1 MQNRGLMQWS
11 SRGAWVVPTAIA
23 MFAAGT
29 VVVLWYAIRADH
41 ESRVANVAEAM
52 SYATRSELARR
63 LIIQFQS
70 LRGLAEL
77 WASSAGGTASG
88 ADAETPL
95 ALIRFEGIEAI
106 AWSGSDGTRYLAT
119 GADPVLGHVPS
130 INEWAPIQHL
140 VTEAQAATAEVTLG
154 PFADADGHAVFH
166 YYLPIE
172 RPPRRGVL
180 VAVID
185 AHDLLAAL
193 LVDEAPGYEISVS
206 CCEGTELYR
215 RGTADAELSGA
226 WTREGRISPAPGIL
240 WNVAHRPSPV
250 LAWDRD
256 VLVIDF
262 VLIIGLATAFLLGAL
277 VFENRRARERAAA
290 ASEAEQRVRRLNR
303 ELEERV
309 VARTQELSSAITDLN
324 TINLSVSHD
333 LRSRLNA
340 ISLLTGQLQQGVP
353 DDTRNPERFEKIAE
367 NVARMAGITERL
379 LGYSRTTSFDSELEE
394 VDMRALAEEVV
405 NQQSGAAHV
414 VSIGKLPPAQAD
426 RAIVNIL
433 LGNLVGNALK
443 HGQSARRLA
452 VEIGS
457 VELDGGTTAY
467 FVRDN
472 GPGLTKDTADRLFKP
487 MTKTDGTREEGL
499 GLGLAIAARA
509 VERHGGRIWVE
520 SEPGHGATFWFTLRA
535 QPTNQSASSI

>member
-1 MQNRGLMQWS
+1 MQRS
-11 SRGAWVVPTAIA
+11 SRGAWLVPTAIA
-23 MFAAGT
+23 LFAAGT
-29 VVVLWYAIRADH
+29 VVVLWYAIRVDH
-41 ESRVANVAEAM
+41 ERRVANVAEAT

-77 WASSAGGTASG
+77 WASSSGDTNSAAG
-88 ADAETPL
+88 AETPL

-106 AWSGSDGTRYLAT
+106 AWSASDGKRFLAT
-119 GADPVLGHVPS
+119 DADPVVGHVPS
-130 INEWAPIQHL
+130 AAEWAPIQHL
-140 VTEAQAATAEVTLG
+140 VAEAHAATAEVTRG
-154 PFADADGHAVFH
+154 PFADADGHSVFH

-172 RPPRRGVL
+172 RGTRGGVL

-185 AHDLLAAL
+185 ARDLLATL

-215 RGTADAELSGA
+215 RGTADAGLSGA
-226 WTREGRISPAPGIL
+226 WTRQGRISPAPGIL

-262 VLIIGLATAFLLGAL
+262 VLIIGLATAFLLGGL
-277 VFENRRARERAAA
+277 VYENRRAGERAAA
-290 ASEAEQRVRRLNR
+290 ASAAEQRVRRLNR

-309 VARTQELSSAITDLN
+309 VARTQELSTAMTDLN

-340 ISLLTGQLQQGVP
+340 ISLITGQLQQAVP
-353 DDTRNPERFEKIAE
+353 DDARNSARYEKISE

-405 NQQSGAAHV
+405 KQQSGAAHA
-414 VSIGKLPPAQAD
+414 VSIGQLPPVQAD

-443 HGQSARRLA
+443 HGQSARRLEI
-452 VEIGS
+452 EIGS
-457 VELDGGTTAY
+457 ITLDDGATAY

-472 GPGLTKDTADRLFKP
+472 GPGLAKDVAERLFRP
-487 MTKTDGTREEGL
+487 MTKTEDARDEGL

-520 SEPGHGATFWFTLRA
+520 SEPGQGATFFFTLRA
-535 QPTNQSASSI
+535 PGY

>member
-1 MQNRGLMQWS
+1 M
-11 SRGAWVVPTAIA
+11 PTAIA
-23 MFAAGT
+23 LFAAAT
-29 VVVLWYAIRADH
+29 VVVLWYAIRVDH
-41 ESRVANVAEAM
+41 DRRVANVAEAT

-70 LRGLAEL
+70 LQGLAEL
-77 WASSAGGTASG
+77 WVSSSRDTGPAAGAK
-88 ADAETPL
+88 TPL
-95 ALIRFEGIEAI
+95 ALIRFEGIDAI
-106 AWSGSDGTRYLAT
+106 AWSDSDGARFLAT
-119 GADPVLGHVPS
+119 AEHPVLGYVPS
-130 INEWAPIQHL
+130 ADEWTPIQNLITGAHAPPA
-140 VTEAQAATAEVTLG
+140 EATLG
-154 PFADADGHAVFH
+154 PFPDTDGHSIFH
-166 YYLPIE
+166 YYFPIE
-172 RPPRRGVL
+172 RATRRGVL

-185 AHDLLAAL
+185 AQDLLATL

-215 RGTADAELSGA
+215 RGAADTGLSAE
-226 WTREGRISPAPGIL
+226 WTRQGRISPAPGIL
-240 WNVAHRPSPV
+240 WNVAHRPSRA

-262 VLIIGLATAFLLGAL
+262 VLIVGLATALLLGGL
-277 VFENRRARERAAA
+277 VFENRRARERAGA

-309 VARTQELSSAITDLN
+309 IARTQELNSAITDLN

-340 ISLLTGQLQQGVP
+340 ISLITGQLQQAAAE
-353 DDTRNPERFEKIAE
+353 DARNPARCEKIAE
-367 NVARMAGITERL
+367 NVERMVGITERL

-405 NQQSGAAHV
+405 KQQSGAAHA
-414 VSIGKLPPAQAD
+414 VSIGALPPARAD

-443 HGQSARRLA
+443 HAQSAREL
-452 VEIGS
+452 VIEIGS
-457 VELDGGTTAY
+457 IQLEDGTTAY

-472 GPGLTKDTADRLFKP
+472 GPGLAKDAADRLFKP
-487 MTKTDGTREEGL
+487 MTKTEGARHDGL

-509 VERHGGRIWVE
+509 VERHGGKIWVE
-520 SEPGHGATFWFTLRA
+520 SEPGQGATFLFTLRA
-535 QPTNQSASSI
+535 LGTNAAD

>member
-1 MQNRGLMQWS
+1 MQRT

-23 MFAAGT
+23 LFAAGT
-29 VVVLWYAIRADH
+29 VVVLWYAIRVDH
-41 ESRVANVAEAM
+41 ERRVANVAEAT

-77 WASSAGGTASG
+77 WATSSGNTESAVG
-88 ADAETPL
+88 AETPL

-140 VTEAQAATAEVTLG
+140 VAEAHAATAEVTLG
-154 PFADADGHAVFH
+154 PFADADGHSVFH
-166 YYLPIE
+166 HYLPIE
-172 RPPRRGVL
+172 RPRRGVL

-185 AHDLLAAL
+185 AHDLLATL

-215 RGTADAELSGA
+215 RGTADTELSGA
-226 WTREGRISPAPGIL
+226 WTRQGRISPAPGIL
-240 WNVAHRPSPV
+240 WNVAHRPLPV

-277 VFENRRARERAAA
+277 VFENRRAGERAAA
-290 ASEAEQRVRRLNR
+290 ASAAEQRVRKLNR

-309 VARTQELSSAITDLN
+309 IARTQELSNAMTDLN

-340 ISLLTGQLQQGVP
+340 ISLITGQLQQGIS
-353 DDTRNPERFEKIAE
+353 DDTRNPARFEKIAE

-405 NQQSGAAHV
+405 KQQSGAAHAI
-414 VSIGKLPPAQAD
+414 SIGQLPPAHAD

-452 VEIGS
+452 IEIGS
-457 VELDGGTTAY
+457 VPLEDGTTAY

-472 GPGLTKDTADRLFKP
+472 GPGLAKDTADRLFKP
-487 MTKTDGTREEGL
+487 MTKTEGTREEGL

-520 SEPGHGATFWFTLRA
+520 SEPGQGATFFFTLHA
-535 QPTNQSASSI
+535 PNPLT

>member
-1 MQNRGLMQWS
+1 MQRS
-11 SRGAWVVPTAIA
+11 SRAWLVPTAIA
-23 MFAAGT
+23 LFAAGT
-29 VVVLWYAIRADH
+29 VVVLWYAIRQDH
-41 ESRVANVAEAM
+41 ENRVANVAEAT

-70 LRGLAEL
+70 LRGLGEL
-77 WASSAGGTASG
+77 WASSSGEVESAGG
-88 ADAETPL
+88 AETPL
-95 ALIRFEGIEAI
+95 ALIRFEGIESI
-106 AWSGSDGTRYLAT
+106 AWSADDGTRFLAT

-130 INEWAPIQHL
+130 AEEWAPIQHL
-140 VTEAQAATAEVTLG
+140 VTEAHAATTEVMLG
-154 PFADADGHAVFH
+154 PFIDADGHSNFH

-172 RPPRRGVL
+172 HTTRRGVL

-185 AHDLLAAL
+185 AHDLLATL
-193 LVDEAPGYEISVS
+193 LVDEAPGYEISVW

-215 RGTADAELSGA
+215 RGTADAGLSGA
-226 WTREGRISPAPGIL
+226 WTRQGRISPAPGIL

-256 VLVIDF
+256 VLVIDL
-262 VLIIGLATAFLLGAL
+262 VLIIGLATAFLLGGL
-277 VFENRRARERAAA
+277 VFENQRARERAAA
-290 ASEAEQRVRRLNR
+290 ASAAEQRVRRLNR

-309 VARTQELSSAITDLN
+309 VARTQELSSALTDLN

-340 ISLLTGQLQQGVP
+340 ISLITGQLQQGVP
-353 DDTRNPERFEKIAE
+353 DDTRNPARFVKIAE
-367 NVARMAGITERL
+367 NVARMAAIIERL
-379 LGYSRTTSFDSELEE
+379 LGYSRTTSFDSELED

-405 NQQSGAAHV
+405 KQQSGAAHA
-414 VSIGKLPPAQAD
+414 VSIGQLPPAHAD

-443 HGQSARRLA
+443 HGQSTRGLA
-452 VEIGS
+452 IEIGS
-457 VELDGGTTAY
+457 RALPDGTTAY

-472 GPGLTKDTADRLFKP
+472 GPGLAKDIADRLFKP
-487 MTKTDGTREEGL
+487 MTKTEGARDEGL

-520 SEPGHGATFWFTLRA
+520 SEPGQGATFFFTLHA
-535 QPTNQSASSI
+535 PKPLT

>member
-1 MQNRGLMQWS
+1 MQRS
-11 SRGAWVVPTAIA
+11 SRIWLLPTVIA
-23 MFAAGT
+23 VFAAAT

-41 ESRVANVAEAM
+41 ERRVANVAEAT

-63 LIIQFQS
+63 LIIQYQS
-70 LRGLAEL
+70 LRALAEL
-77 WASSAGGTASG
+77 WVSSSADTGSAVG
-88 ADAETPL
+88 AETPL
-95 ALIRFEGIEAI
+95 GLIRFEGVDAI
-106 AWSGSDGTRYLAT
+106 GWSDSDGTRFLAT
-119 GADPVLGHVPS
+119 GAHPVLGHVPS
-130 INEWAPIQHL
+130 AEEWAPIQPL
-140 VTEAQAATAEVTLG
+140 IAEAHTVAAEVTQG
-154 PFADADGHAVFH
+154 PFPDADGHAIFH
-166 YYLPIE
+166 YYLPIT
-172 RPPRRGVL
+172 RATRRGVL

-185 AHDLLAAL
+185 AYDLLATL

-215 RGTADAELSGA
+215 RGTADTGLSGA

-240 WNVAHRPSPV
+240 WSVAHRPSPD
-250 LAWDRD
+250 LTWDRD

-262 VLIIGLATAFLLGAL
+262 VLIVGLATAFLLGGL

-290 ASEAEQRVRRLNR
+290 ASAAEQRVRRLNR

-309 VARTQELSSAITDLN
+309 VARTQELSSAMTDLN
-324 TINLSVSHD
+324 TINLSVAHD

-340 ISLLTGQLQQGVP
+340 ISLTAGQLQQASA
-353 DDTRNPERFEKIAE
+353 DDARNPARYQRIVE
-367 NVARMAGITERL
+367 NVERMAGITDRL

-405 NQQSGAAHV
+405 KQQSGAVHA
-414 VSIGKLPPAQAD
+414 VSIGQLPPARAD

-433 LGNLVGNALK
+433 LGNLLGNALK
-443 HGQSARRLA
+443 HGRSGRDLK

-457 VELDGGTTAY
+457 VALDDGTTAY

-472 GPGLTKDTADRLFKP
+472 GPGLAKDAADRLFKP
-487 MTKTDGTREEGL
+487 MTKTEGARNEGL

-520 SEPGHGATFWFTLRA
+520 SEPGQGATFLFTLRA
-535 QPTNQSASSI
+535 PSQGA

>member
-1 MQNRGLMQWS
+1 MQRS
-11 SRGAWVVPTAIA
+11 SRGAWLLPTAIA
-23 MFAAGT
+23 LFAAGT
-29 VVVLWYAIRADH
+29 VVVLWYAIRVDH
-41 ESRVANVAEAM
+41 ERRVANVAEAT

-70 LRGLAEL
+70 LRGLAEI
-77 WASSAGGTASG
+77 WASSAGDTG
-88 ADAETPL
+88 AGAAETPL
-95 ALIRFEGIEAI
+95 ALIRFEGIDAI
-106 AWSGSDGTRYLAT
+106 AWSGSDGTRFLAT
-119 GADPVLGHVPS
+119 GAHPVLRYVPS
-130 INEWAPIQHL
+130 ADEWAPMDRL
-140 VTEAQAATAEVTLG
+140 VAEASTVTAEVTRG
-154 PFADADGHAVFH
+154 PFPDADGHSVFH

-172 RPPRRGVL
+172 RWPRRGVL

-185 AHDLLAAL
+185 AHDLLATL
-193 LVDEAPGYEISVS
+193 LVDEAPGYEIRVS

-215 RGTADAELSGA
+215 RGTADAGLSDS
-226 WTREGRISPAPGIL
+226 WTRQGRISPAPGIL
-240 WNVAHRPSPV
+240 WTVAHRPSSV

-262 VLIIGLATAFLLGAL
+262 VLIVGLATAFLLGGL

-290 ASEAEQRVRRLNR
+290 ASDAEQRIRRLNR

-309 VARTQELSSAITDLN
+309 IARTQALNSAITDLN

-340 ISLLTGQLQQGVP
+340 ISLITGQLQQAIENDERNV
-353 DDTRNPERFEKIAE
+353 TRYEKIAE
-367 NVARMAGITERL
+367 NVERMAGITDRL
-379 LGYSRTTSFDSELEE
+379 LGYSRTTSFDSQLEE
-394 VDMRALAEEVV
+394 VDMHALAEEVV
-405 NQQSGAAHV
+405 KQQSGAAHV
-414 VSIGKLPPAQAD
+414 VSIGNLPSARAD

-443 HGQSARRLA
+443 YGQNGRGLRI
-452 VEIGS
+452 EIGS
-457 VELDGGTTAY
+457 VESDDGTTAY

-472 GPGLTKDTADRLFKP
+472 GPGLAKDAADRLFKP
-487 MTKTDGTREEGL
+487 IAKTEGTSREGL

-520 SEPGHGATFWFTLRA
+520 SEPGQGATFLFTLRA
-535 QPTNQSASSI
+535 PGGAASSPSVAR